1 MATNATLSVVPEAQL
16 GTKGLVVTVKKDGDI
31 FGHLM
36 IGKASLFGHLMI
48 GKASLV
54 WFEKHAKSKGRK
66 LFWDDF
72 HKWIMQKAET
82 SATRPSMT

>member
-16 GTKGLVVTVKKDGDI
+16 GTKGLVVTVKKDDDI
-31 FGHLM
+31 
-36 IGKASLFGHLMI
+36 FGHLMI

>member
-1 MATNATLSVVPEAQL
+1 MAKTNAILNVVPEASL
-16 GTKGLVVTVKKDGDI
+16 GNKGLVVTVKKDDDI

-36 IGKASLFGHLMI
+36 V

-66 LFWDDF
+66 FAWDDF
-72 HKWIMQKAET
+72 HKWVMQRDESCAK
-82 SATRPSMT
+82 RPSIK